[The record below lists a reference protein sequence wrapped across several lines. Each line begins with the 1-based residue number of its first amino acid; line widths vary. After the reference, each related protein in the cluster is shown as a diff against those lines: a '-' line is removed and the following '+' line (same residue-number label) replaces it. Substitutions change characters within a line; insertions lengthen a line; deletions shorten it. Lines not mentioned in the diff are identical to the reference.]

1 MGRQVATILAVFGLM
16 ACASAGG
23 AQAPKQRG
31 ADGAGRAGRDAGGAA
46 EAVVIAPEVL
56 EGWSFLY
63 RFITEVEFVLCLEG
77 RQDNGVLYIDGFRLA
92 RMEEASISSVRYQP
106 CQGPRYVG
114 TAHNHPPVEGAGNLC
129 YRSIPDRQSFDLD
142 PRAIIDVVLCG
153 EDKHLWV
160 LKDGRTG
167 GRGLEPE

>member
-1 MGRQVATILAVFGLM
+1 MGRQIAVLAMFGLM

-31 ADGAGRAGRDAGGAA
+31 SDAARSNSAAVRAA
-46 EAVVIAPEVL
+46 EAVVVAPEVL
-56 EGWSFLY
+56 EGWRFLY
-63 RFITEVEFVLCLEG
+63 QFITEVEFVLCLEG
-77 RQDNGVLYIDGFRLA
+77 EQREDGVLYIDGFRLA

-129 YRSIPDRQSFDLD
+129 YRSVPDRQSFEMD
-142 PRAIIDVVLCG
+142 PRAIVDVVLCG

-167 GRGLEPE
+167 GRGLDPE